1 MKTPKQYQFIIQLGR
16 ALHIY
21 GVPSYKIQIYLTE
34 VAKTKG
40 IRGSFM
46 DTPTWI
52 NYVFYSENEDESYNH
67 IESVSPGELNLGAL
81 SRSVEITDHVLNDT
95 IDFDEASVQLRMVY
109 IESKKVNHLILAL
122 AFAFG
127 AGSFS
132 LLLGTNWI
140 SCFVA
145 CLMGLVVYT
154 FTYLSAKSEF
164 VNNTLEALAAFVVT
178 ILIGLLSLWLP
189 NINIPLTILSAI
201 IIFIPGL
208 ALTTALEEIT
218 YKSLVSGTAKLFD
231 AGVSLFKQFFGTI
244 LGLSVLPLF
253 IDININTVVSDMP
266 IWSKYLGIPL
276 LAVCLLPIFQVRRKD
291 MIYGILTCIISY
303 SVTVLL
309 SFTGILISTFIGSIT
324 VVLVSHLFSHITRSP
339 RHVFITQG
347 IIMLVPGSKAFM
359 GISTVFLGSPIE
371 SAGNLGS
378 QVAYILMGVV
388 GGLLF
393 TGSFNT
399 K

>member
-21 GVPSYKIQIYLTE
+21 GVPSYKIQIYLSE

-67 IESVSPGELNLGAL
+67 IESIAPGGINLGAL
-81 SRSVEITDHVLNDT
+81 SRSVEITDQVLANQ
-95 IDFDEASVQLRMVY
+95 IDFDEASLQLRMVY
-109 IESKKVNHLILAL
+109 KQSKKFNHLILAL
-122 AFAFG
+122 AFALG
-127 AGSFS
+127 AGSFN

-140 SCFVA
+140 SFLVA
-145 CLMGLVVYT
+145 SLMGIVVYGL
-154 FTYLSAKSEF
+154 TYLGLRSQF
-164 VNNTLEALAAFVVT
+164 INNTLEALAAFVVT
-178 ILIGLLSLWLP
+178 IFIGLLSLWLP
-189 NINIPLTILSAI
+189 DLNIPLTILSAI

-208 ALTTALEEIT
+208 AITTALEEIT
-218 YKSLVSGTAKLFD
+218 YKSLVSGSAKLAD
-231 AGVSLFKQFFGTI
+231 ASISLFKQFFGTI

-253 IDININTVVSDMP
+253 CDININSAISNMP
-266 IWSKYLGIPL
+266 LWSKYLGIPL
-276 LAVCLLPIFQVRRKD
+276 LAICLLPIFQVRRKD
-291 MIYGILTCIISY
+291 MLYGILTSIISY

-324 VVLVSHLFSHITRSP
+324 VVLVSLLFSYITKSP

-359 GISTVFLGSPIE
+359 GISTIFLGSPIE
-371 SAGNLGS
+371 NAGSLGS
-378 QVAYILMGVV
+378 QVAYILMGVI

-393 TGSFNT
+393 SGSFNT

>member
-16 ALHIY
+16 ALHVY
-21 GVPSYKIQIYLTE
+21 GVPSYKIQIYLSE

-67 IESVSPGELNLGAL
+67 IESIAPGGINLGAL
-81 SRSVEITDHVLNDT
+81 SRSVEITDQVLADQ
-95 IDFDEASVQLRMVY
+95 IDFDEASLQLRMVY
-109 IESKKVNHLILAL
+109 KQSKKVNHLILAL
-122 AFAFG
+122 AFALG
-127 AGSFS
+127 AGSFN

-140 SCFVA
+140 SCLVA
-145 CLMGLVVYT
+145 SLMGIVVYGL
-154 FTYLSAKSEF
+154 TYLSLRSQF
-164 VNNTLEALAAFVVT
+164 INNTLEALAAFVVT

-189 NINIPLTILSAI
+189 DLNIPLTILSAI

-208 ALTTALEEIT
+208 AITTALEEIT
-218 YKSLVSGTAKLFD
+218 YKSLMSGSAKLAD
-231 AGVSLFKQFFGTI
+231 ASISLFKQFFGTI

-253 IDININTVVSDMP
+253 CDININSTISNMP
-266 IWSKYLGIPL
+266 QWTSYLGIPL
-276 LAVCLLPIFQVRRKD
+276 LAICLLPIFQVRRKD
-291 MIYGILTCIISY
+291 MIYGILTSIISY

-324 VVLVSHLFSHITRSP
+324 VVLVSHLFSYITRSP
-339 RHVFITQG
+339 RHIFITQG

-359 GISTVFLGSPIE
+359 GISTIFLGSPIE
-371 SAGNLGS
+371 NAGNLGS
-378 QVAYILMGVV
+378 QVAYILMGVI

-393 TGSFNT
+393 SGSFNT

>member
-21 GVPSYKIQIYLTE
+21 GVPSYKIQIYLSE

-67 IESVSPGELNLGAL
+67 IESIAPGGINLGAL
-81 SRSVEITDHVLNDT
+81 SRSVEITDQVLANQ
-95 IDFDEASVQLRMVY
+95 IDFDEASLQLRMVY
-109 IESKKVNHLILAL
+109 KQSKKFNHLILAL
-122 AFAFG
+122 AFALG
-127 AGSFS
+127 AGSFN

-140 SCFVA
+140 SFLVA
-145 CLMGLVVYT
+145 SLMGIVVYGL
-154 FTYLSAKSEF
+154 TYLGLRSQF
-164 VNNTLEALAAFVVT
+164 INNTLEALAAFVVT
-178 ILIGLLSLWLP
+178 IFIGLLSLWLP
-189 NINIPLTILSAI
+189 DLNIPLTILSAI

-208 ALTTALEEIT
+208 AITTALEEIT
-218 YKSLVSGTAKLFD
+218 YKSLVSGSAKLAD
-231 AGVSLFKQFFGTI
+231 ASISLFKQFFGTI

-253 IDININTVVSDMP
+253 CDININSAISNMP
-266 IWSKYLGIPL
+266 LWSKYLGIPL
-276 LAVCLLPIFQVRRKD
+276 LAICLLPIFQVRRKD
-291 MIYGILTCIISY
+291 MLYGILTSIISY

-324 VVLVSHLFSHITRSP
+324 VVLVSLLFSYITKSP

-359 GISTVFLGSPIE
+359 GISTIFLGSPIE
-371 SAGNLGS
+371 NVGSLGS
-378 QVAYILMGVV
+378 QVAYILMGVI

-393 TGSFNT
+393 SGSFNT

>member
-1 MKTPKQYQFIIQLGR
+1 LKTPKQYQFIIQLGR

-21 GVPSYKIQIYLTE
+21 GVPSYKIQIYLSE

-52 NYVFYSENEDESYNH
+52 NYVFYSEDEDESYNH
-67 IESVSPGELNLGAL
+67 IESVSPGGLNLGAL
-81 SRSVEITDHVLNDT
+81 SRSVEITDQVLADQ
-95 IDFDEASVQLRMVY
+95 IDFDEASLQLRMVY
-109 IESKKVNHLILAL
+109 KQSLKVNHLILAF
-122 AFAFG
+122 AFALG

-132 LLLGTNWI
+132 LLLGTNRI
-140 SCFVA
+140 SCLVA
-145 CLMGLVVYT
+145 SLMGIVVYGL
-154 FTYLSAKSEF
+154 TYLGLKSKF
-164 VNNTLEALAAFVVT
+164 INNTLEALAAFVVT
-178 ILIGLLSLWLP
+178 ILIGVLSLWLP
-189 NINIPLTILSAI
+189 DVNIPLTILSAI

-208 ALTTALEEIT
+208 AITTALEEIT
-218 YKSLVSGTAKLFD
+218 YKSLVSGSAKLFD
-231 AGVSLFKQFFGTI
+231 ASISLFKQFFGTI

-253 IDININTVVSDMP
+253 CNININSAIANMP
-266 IWSKYLGIPL
+266 VWSKYLGIPL
-276 LAVCLLPIFQVRRKD
+276 LAICLLPIFQVRRKD
-291 MIYGILTCIISY
+291 MIFGILTSIISY
-303 SVTVLL
+303 GVTVLL

-324 VVLVSHLFSHITRSP
+324 VVLVSNLFSYITRSP

-347 IIMLVPGSKAFM
+347 LIMLVPGSKAFM
-359 GISTVFLGSPIE
+359 GISTMFLGSPIE
-371 SAGNLGS
+371 NAGNLGS

-393 TGSFNT
+393 SGSFNT

>member
-21 GVPSYKIQIYLTE
+21 GVPSYKIQIYLSQ

-52 NYVFYSENEDESYNH
+52 NYVFYSEDEEESYNH
-67 IESVSPGELNLGAL
+67 IESVSPGGLNLGAL
-81 SRSVEITDHVLNDT
+81 SSAVEITDQVLDDRL
-95 IDFDEASVQLRMVY
+95 DFDEASRDLRLVY
-109 IESKKVNHLILAL
+109 MQSKKVNHLILTL
-122 AFAFG
+122 AFALA

-132 LLLGTNWI
+132 LLLGTNWV
-140 SCFVA
+140 SCIVA
-145 CLMGLVVYT
+145 SLMGALVYGLN
-154 FTYLSAKSEF
+154 YLAPKSQF
-164 VNNTLEALAAFVVT
+164 INNTLEALAAFVVT
-178 ILIGLLSLWLP
+178 IFIGLLSLWLP
-189 NINIPLTILSAI
+189 DLNIPLTILSAI

-208 ALTTALEEIT
+208 AITTALEEIT
-218 YKSLVSGTAKLFD
+218 YKSLVSGSAKLFD
-231 AGVSLFKQFFGTI
+231 ASISLFKQFFGTI

-253 IDININTVVSDMP
+253 CDINISPVVSEMP
-266 IWSKYLGIPL
+266 RWIGYAGIPL
-276 LAVCLLPIFQVRRKD
+276 LAACLLPIFQVRRKD
-291 MIYGILTCIISY
+291 MLYGVLTSIISY
-303 SVTVLL
+303 GVTVLL
-309 SFTGILISTFIGSIT
+309 SFSGILISTFIGSIT
-324 VVLVSHLFSHITRSP
+324 VVLVSNLFSHITRSP

-347 IIMLVPGSKAFM
+347 IIMLVPGSKAFI

-371 SAGNLGS
+371 NAGNLGS
-378 QVAYILMGVV
+378 QVAYILMGVI

-393 TGSFNT
+393 SGSFNT

>member
-16 ALHIY
+16 ALHVY
-21 GVPSYKIQIYLTE
+21 GVPSYKIQIYLSE

-67 IESVSPGELNLGAL
+67 IESIAPGGINLGAL
-81 SRSVEITDHVLNDT
+81 SRSVEITDQVLADQ
-95 IDFDEASVQLRMVY
+95 IDFDEASLQLRMVY
-109 IESKKVNHLILAL
+109 KQSKKVNHMILAL
-122 AFAFG
+122 AFALG
-127 AGSFS
+127 AGSFN

-140 SCFVA
+140 SCLVA
-145 CLMGLVVYT
+145 SLMGIVVYGL
-154 FTYLSAKSEF
+154 TYLSLRSQF
-164 VNNTLEALAAFVVT
+164 INNTLEALAAFVVT

-189 NINIPLTILSAI
+189 DLNIPLTILSAI

-208 ALTTALEEIT
+208 AITTALEEIT
-218 YKSLVSGTAKLFD
+218 YKSLMSGSAKLAD
-231 AGVSLFKQFFGTI
+231 ASISLFKQFFGTI

-253 IDININTVVSDMP
+253 CDININSTISNMP
-266 IWSKYLGIPL
+266 QWTSYLGIPL
-276 LAVCLLPIFQVRRKD
+276 LAICLLPIFQVRQKD
-291 MIYGILTCIISY
+291 MIYGILTSIISY

-324 VVLVSHLFSHITRSP
+324 VVLVSHLFSYITRSP
-339 RHVFITQG
+339 RHIFITQG

-359 GISTVFLGSPIE
+359 GISTIFLGSPIE
-371 SAGNLGS
+371 NAGNLGS
-378 QVAYILMGVV
+378 QVAYILMGVI

-393 TGSFNT
+393 SGSFNT

>member
-21 GVPSYKIQIYLTE
+21 GVPSYKIQIYLSQ

-67 IESVSPGELNLGAL
+67 IESVSPGGLNLGAL
-81 SRSVEITDHVLNDT
+81 SSAVEITDQVLADQ
-95 IDFDEASVQLRMVY
+95 IDFDEASLKLRMVY
-109 IESKKVNHLILAL
+109 KQSKKANHLLLSL
-122 AFAFG
+122 AFALG
-127 AGSFS
+127 AGAFC
-132 LLLGTNWI
+132 LLLGTNI
-140 SCFVA
+140 VSCITASV
-145 CLMGLVVYT
+145 MGTVVYGL
-154 FTYLSAKSEF
+154 TYLAPKSQF

-178 ILIGLLSLWLP
+178 IFIGVLSLWLP
-189 NINIPLTILSAI
+189 DINIPLTILSAI

-208 ALTTALEEIT
+208 AITTALEEIT
-218 YKSLVSGTAKLFD
+218 YKSLVSGSAKLFD
-231 AGVSLFKQFFGTI
+231 AAISLFKQFFGTI

-253 IDININTVVSDMP
+253 CDINIHPLVNDMP
-266 IWSKYLGIPL
+266 KWTSYAGIPL
-276 LAVCLLPIFQVRRKD
+276 LALCLLPIFQVRKKD
-291 MIYGILTCIISY
+291 MLYGILTCIISY

-324 VVLVSHLFSHITRSP
+324 VVLVSNLFSYITRSP
-339 RHVFITQG
+339 KHVFITQG

-371 SAGNLGS
+371 NAGNLGS

-393 TGSFNT
+393 SGSFNT

>member
-1 MKTPKQYQFIIQLGR
+1 LKTPKQYQFIIQLGR

-21 GVPSYKIQIYLTE
+21 GVPSYKIQIYLSE

-52 NYVFYSENEDESYNH
+52 NYVFYSEDEDESYNH
-67 IESVSPGELNLGAL
+67 IESVSPGGLNLGAL
-81 SRSVEITDHVLNDT
+81 SRSVEITDQVLADQ
-95 IDFDEASVQLRMVY
+95 IDFDEASLQLRMVY
-109 IESKKVNHLILAL
+109 KQSLKVNHLILAF
-122 AFAFG
+122 AFALG

-140 SCFVA
+140 SCLVA
-145 CLMGLVVYT
+145 SLMGIVVYGL
-154 FTYLSAKSEF
+154 TYLGLKSKF
-164 VNNTLEALAAFVVT
+164 INNTLEALAAFVVT
-178 ILIGLLSLWLP
+178 ILIGVLSLWLP
-189 NINIPLTILSAI
+189 DVNIPLTILSAI

-208 ALTTALEEIT
+208 AITTALEEIT
-218 YKSLVSGTAKLFD
+218 YKSLVSGSAKLFD
-231 AGVSLFKQFFGTI
+231 ASISLFKQFFGTI

-253 IDININTVVSDMP
+253 CNININSAIANMP
-266 IWSKYLGIPL
+266 VWSKYLGIPL
-276 LAVCLLPIFQVRRKD
+276 LAICLLPIFQVRRKD
-291 MIYGILTCIISY
+291 MIYGILTSIICY
-303 SVTVLL
+303 GVTVLL

-324 VVLVSHLFSHITRSP
+324 VVLVSNLFSYITRSP

-347 IIMLVPGSKAFM
+347 LIMLVPGSKAFM
-359 GISTVFLGSPIE
+359 GISTMFLGSPIE
-371 SAGNLGS
+371 NAGNLGS

-393 TGSFNT
+393 SGSFNT